1 MTDTGRLTDSKK
13 AAVLKSNYEGLQA
26 AGIKPSIMD
35 IEYVRLSELE
45 EIACELRPVLR
56 RAFFANFEDA
66 KKADALY
73 DRIVKL
79 VGKE

>member
-1 MTDTGRLTDSKK
+1 MIDRETA
-13 AAVLKSNYEGLQA
+13 AAVKRNCEGLQA
-26 AGIKPSIMD
+26 VGVEPSVLD
-35 IEYVRLSELE
+35 LEYVRLAELE

-56 RAFFANFEDA
+56 RAFFANFEDT

-73 DRIVKL
+73 DKIVKL

>member
-1 MTDTGRLTDSKK
+1 MIDRETA
-13 AAVLKSNYEGLQA
+13 AAVKSNCEGLQA
-26 AGIKPSIMD
+26 AGVEPSVID
-35 IEYVRLSELE
+35 LEYVRLAELE

-56 RAFFANFEDA
+56 RAFFANFEDT

-73 DRIVKL
+73 DKIVKL